1 MVILHHSSSESKVYS
16 NSVQMFFCT
25 KQFWYNPVLSRIL
38 TSSFRDLVVKA
49 IHMLP
54 RLISQQ
60 LEITFR
66 FASSI
71 TSISM
76 TSDFQCPRPMF
87 PTSLVFLVLAN
98 SPPRV
103 LEWYWELFLTTFL
116 FIELPHLLAVLPE
129 FSNHTKLPGTV
140 EMCRAHITHLP
151 WAHLHSPAQ
160 RASLSGW
167 NNDCQAGWTEFCSC
181 LSLYLFLSLIHVHM
195 YALAF
200 VHVYTHTHF
209 PIMFYAYEYAYYNI

>member
-25 KQFWYNPVLSRIL
+25 KQFWYNPVSSRIL

-71 TSISM
+71 TSIFM
-76 TSDFQCPRPMF
+76 TSDFQCPRPTF

-98 SPPRV
+98 SPPHV
-103 LEWYWELFLTTFL
+103 LEWYWELLLTTFL

-140 EMCRAHITHLP
+140 EMCWAHITHLP

-167 NNDCQAGWTEFCSC
+167 NNVCQAGWTEFCSC